1 MNRNSFKISFF
12 VQKNVQLQERRRIK
26 SFISHKLQK
35 AGKSGGE
42 ISYVFCSDKE
52 LLDINK
58 TYLQH
63 DYFTDII
70 TFDLS
75 EEGSKVLMSD
85 IFISVDRVKENAVN
99 QGTSVKLE
107 LLRVIFHG
115 ILHLIGFKDKTKL
128 QSGEMRRMEDVW
140 IAEFVRS

>member
-12 VQKNVQLQERRRIK
+12 VQKNVQLQERRRIN
-26 SFISHKLQK
+26 SFISHKLQE

-42 ISYVFCSDKE
+42 ISYIFCSDEE

-85 IFISVDRVKENAVN
+85 IFISVDRVKENAVY

-128 QSGEMRRMEDVW
+128 QSEEMRRMEDVW